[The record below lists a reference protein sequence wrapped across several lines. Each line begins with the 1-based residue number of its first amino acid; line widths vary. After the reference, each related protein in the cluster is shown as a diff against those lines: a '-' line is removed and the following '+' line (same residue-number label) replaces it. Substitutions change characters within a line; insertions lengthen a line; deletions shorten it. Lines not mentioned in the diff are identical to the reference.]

1 MIVLPNLG
9 AEEGL
14 EPSALPPALDD
25 AVRVFAWLF
34 GKDVRIL
41 DWEGEIAWPEALG
54 PAPGGPLLSELEGD
68 AFAWL
73 ATAEA
78 QERLRAAGGH
88 PRLPPP
94 SVVRAVHDKAFA
106 QRAAPQSGRLPDCL
120 RGLIEVLEPDEID
133 PAVVEAKVRS
143 LPPWVGR
150 DWMLKPRWG
159 SSGRGRVRRL
169 QDVRGSTD
177 RLRRLGGAVFEPW
190 LRRVEDLSALLL
202 LLPDGGVR
210 WIGTTRQILRAA
222 GVYLGSRGLVDAEGR
237 IVSGS
242 PWDDEMR
249 AAAEEVARRAAALGY
264 FGPIGVDGFVFLGP
278 DGEEVLRPVVETN
291 ARFTMGIAAVGLL
304 MHALRQG
311 VVTAPAE
318 WVFSLDGQ
326 ARGATRTLPLGD
338 RALLGW
344 RRC

>member
-1 MIVLPNLG
+1 HGPHPRAGQPRLQPPLPRRLLARGGCGNRRSPPAGTRRRDRPRETGRGLAAPTRRRAIGGRGLPGGRPLPPLRGARQGAELLGLVPPQGRALGGDDRLRAGRATEMIVLPNLG

-106 QRAAPQSGRLPDCL
+106 QRAALQSGRLPDYL

-202 LLPDGGVR
+202 LLP
-210 WIGTTRQILRAA
+210 
-222 GVYLGSRGLVDAEGR
+222 
-237 IVSGS
+237 
-242 PWDDEMR
+242 
-249 AAAEEVARRAAALGY
+249 
-264 FGPIGVDGFVFLGP
+264 
-278 DGEEVLRPVVETN
+278 
-291 ARFTMGIAAVGLL
+291 
-304 MHALRQG
+304 
-311 VVTAPAE
+311 
-318 WVFSLDGQ
+318 
-326 ARGATRTLPLGD
+326 
-338 RALLGW
+338 
-344 RRC
+344 